1 MSNAGVLLE
10 KFSGLLHVFVQL
22 FAFERIS
29 CRSSVFCKGGVD
41 MEPKKPL
48 GDVDDLIFQE
58 PWEVSQR

>member
-1 MSNAGVLLE
+1 MSRLK
-10 KFSGLLHVFVQL
+10 KFSGLLHVFLQL
-22 FAFERIS
+22 FAIARIS
-29 CRSSVFCKGGVD
+29 CRSSDFGKGGVD

>member
-1 MSNAGVLLE
+1 MPVSRSK

-48 GDVDDLIFQE
+48 GDVDDLIFGGDDQVIYSE
-58 PWEVSQR
+58 R